1 MFENETFMSKKV
13 RYIVSSI
20 ETMFFKSLH
29 KKRNIPDYTIDEIA
43 DNIYISLKNIGV
55 GKRPTIFICHSMG
68 GLLGKK
74 IINKLHKDVFINDI
88 GNEL

>member
-1 MFENETFMSKKV
+1 MLESETFKSEKV

-29 KKRNIPDYTIDEIA
+29 NTRNIPDFTIEEIA
-43 DNIYISLKNIGV
+43 DNIYMSLKNIGV
-55 GKRPTIFICHSMG
+55 CKRPTIFICHSMG

-74 IINKLHKDVFINDI
+74 IINRLHEDVIINDI
-88 GNEL
+88 GIE